1 MLYLALL
8 GTRTLDGWPDPL
20 HGKSAIG
27 PQDVA
32 AVQALAAV
40 NPALGA
46 FADPT
51 MLQTLAQSAALAPV
65 AADQLGQY
73 GAVPASYEQ
82 SVRPQLL
89 QSRIAPLLLALGER
103 LPLIG
108 RHVDFPT
115 R

>member
-1 MLYLALL
+1 MLYVALL
-8 GTRTLDGWPDPL
+8 GTLTLDGWLDPL

-32 AVQALAAV
+32 AVQAIAAL

-46 FADPT
+46 FADPAA
-51 MLQTLAQSAALAPV
+51 LQTLAQSAALAPV
-65 AADQLGQY
+65 TTEQLGQY
-73 GAVPASYEQ
+73 GTMLSFYEQ
-82 SVRPQLL
+82 TVRPQLL
-89 QSRIAPLLLALGER
+89 GSRIAPLLLTVGER